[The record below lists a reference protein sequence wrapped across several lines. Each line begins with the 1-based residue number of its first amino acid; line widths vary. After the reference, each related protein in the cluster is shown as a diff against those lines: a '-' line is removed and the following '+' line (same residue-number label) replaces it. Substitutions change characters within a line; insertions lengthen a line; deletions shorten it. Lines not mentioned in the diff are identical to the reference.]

1 MRRGLTITA
10 AAAVLSV
17 CGVTPASASSTWT
30 LEPTPTPALGVDGQ
44 LLAVSCLTA
53 NDCTA
58 VGGYTSTAG
67 PVPLAERWDG
77 STWSIQTTPVPTG
90 ANFSILDGVS
100 CTSATNCMA
109 VGSYGTAPGNNSIP
123 LAEHWDGSSWSIQT
137 MPVPAGGFGF
147 QLKAV
152 SCSTA
157 TSCTAVGQYQT
168 GTVPLS
174 LGEGWNG
181 STWTVQTMPS
191 PSHVADLVV
200 LEGVSCTAPGTC
212 TAAGWFQRGGTR
224 VFVTLADKSL
234 DGAWKVS
241 STRGPSAILGQLYG
255 VSCTAADS
263 CTAVGIS
270 SSSSG
275 PLAEHFSRNTWAV
288 QAIASP
294 AAGILYGVWCVSAGT
309 CTAAGAS
316 GPDAQS
322 GNNASALAEHF
333 SGGTWHRQA
342 TASPASGQ
350 ELAGVSCVLATV
362 CTAAGF
368 RPETFTTGSSPLA
381 EQSH

>member
-17 CGVTPASASSTWT
+17 CGVIPASASSTWT
-30 LEPTPTPALGVDGQ
+30 LEPTPTPAQGVDGQ

-109 VGSYGTAPGNNSIP
+109 VGSYETPGSNSLP
-123 LAEHWDGSSWSIQT
+123 LAEHWDGSSWSIQA

-147 QLKAV
+147 QVKAV
-152 SCSTA
+152 SCPTA
-157 TSCTAVGQYQT
+157 ASCTAVGQYQT

-212 TAAGWFQRGGTR
+212 TTAGWFQRGGTR
-224 VFVTLADKSL
+224 VFVTLADKFFN
-234 DGAWKVS
+234 GAWKVS

-255 VSCTAADS
+255 VSCTAADQLHR
-263 CTAVGIS
+263 
-270 SSSSG
+270 SG
-275 PLAEHFSRNTWAV
+275 EQQQR
-288 QAIASP
+288 
-294 AAGILYGVWCVSAGT
+294 AAGGALLPQHVGGPGDSQPRCGHLVRSLVCLGGHLHRGRGIRTGCAVRKQRFGAGRALLRRHLAPQGHRQPCVR
-309 CTAAGAS
+309 AGA
-316 GPDAQS
+316 GRCLVRLGDRLHRCWFPP
-322 GNNASALAEHF
+322 GNLHH
-333 SGGTWHRQA
+333 WQ
-342 TASPASGQ
+342 
-350 ELAGVSCVLATV
+350 
-362 CTAAGF
+362 
-368 RPETFTTGSSPLA
+368 
-381 EQSH
+381 